1 MFTVIIPLYNKAP
14 YIEKAIRSVAAQ
26 TFQEFELI
34 IIDDGSTDDSFSV
47 AQRALSSLTPP
58 LGGWGVATQQNK
70 GVSITR
76 NNGVKI
82 AKYDY
87 IAFLDA
93 DDWWESDFL
102 EEMKRLVNEYPD
114 TGIYGSSYYIVKRG
128 QKRIAPIGI
137 DTGFEKG
144 YINYCKVYA
153 KTLCMPLTSISVIIP
168 KSIFELENGFNPFL
182 KLGEDFDLWL
192 RIAMKYPVF
201 FLNKPLANYNQD
213 VELVNR
219 AIGEKF
225 YMPNEHMLF
234 TDYGKLKGN
243 LDFRLLYEKLVV
255 YSLLPYYLKDK
266 NKNEVDSIISKI
278 NWENHSFKYRLYYI
292 ILPKTLVRILIGMQI
307 IGSKIKK
314 ILQYGINQS
323 NN

>member
-192 RIAMKYPVF
+192 RIAMKYP
-201 FLNKPLANYNQD
+201 
-213 VELVNR
+213 LV
-219 AIGEKF
+219 K
-225 YMPNEHMLF
+225 
-234 TDYGKLKGN
+234 
-243 LDFRLLYEKLVV
+243 
-255 YSLLPYYLKDK
+255 
-266 NKNEVDSIISKI
+266 
-278 NWENHSFKYRLYYI
+278 
-292 ILPKTLVRILIGMQI
+292 
-307 IGSKIKK
+307 
-314 ILQYGINQS
+314 
-323 NN
+323 